1 MTATATV
8 ERPRVDIPAPER
20 SSHAR
25 IWWTLA
31 GLLLV
36 VAIVPAVALSLIGST
51 AYQRLPSQQRVFTA
65 PITAVVVRV
74 SSGDVTIERGAGT
87 GTVVT
92 TSGVHGL
99 TYPTDVEH
107 VVGHVLAIRSSCG
120 TTIFNDRCTR
130 SYVVHVPSGVA
141 VTASSGEGDVTVTGT
156 DRAVSAHSDQGDVT
170 ITGGSG
176 TLQASSGQGGVTIIR
191 SSAAS
196 VSVQS
201 GQGDV
206 AVDLV
211 RHPTGSARHRDKAT
225 SPWNSRRARSCIKC
239 TPAQGRGASR
249 TTWATTRPVIG
260 SSTQPRDKE
269 TSPSVTARGDLSR
282 PQRVARRRGAA
293 DGARF

>member
-1 MTATATV
+1 MTATATI
-8 ERPRVDIPAPER
+8 ERPRADIPAPPER
-20 SSHAR
+20 SSQAR
-25 IWWTLA
+25 VWWTLA

-36 VAIVPAVALSLIGST
+36 VAIIPAVALSLIGST

-74 SSGDVTIERGAGT
+74 SSGDVTIERGTGS

-130 SYVVHVPSGVA
+130 SYVVHVPSDVA
-141 VTASSGEGDVTVTGT
+141 VNARSGEGNVTVTGT

-176 TLQASSGQGGVTIIR
+176 TLQASRGQGGVTIIR

-206 AVDLV
+206 EVDLISAPKRV
-211 RHPTGSARHRDKAT
+211 SASSGQGDVTVELPKGPDLYQVHASSGQGSVSNNVGDDPASDRVVNAT
-225 SPWNSRRARSCIKC
+225 SGQGDVTVGYRSK
-239 TPAQGRGASR
+239 
-249 TTWATTRPVIG
+249 
-260 SSTQPRDKE
+260 
-269 TSPSVTARGDLSR
+269 
-282 PQRVARRRGAA
+282 
-293 DGARF
+293 